1 MTNWIERAVL
11 KRLST
16 VNSEQYGWL
25 YSISQQTPGVF
36 WKFVGFA
43 PLATHRKRVDNT
55 LLHLTRL
62 GAMQVYDCGS
72 CLQIAVDTAARE
84 GLDVRILRAA
94 LTRPLDLAFDER
106 LALDFGAA
114 VARNDKELVELVPE
128 VRARLGEAALA
139 ELALSAATAA
149 VLPTLKRGL
158 GIARTCLPEQLRF
171 GSVPTATRP
180 EA

>member
-1 MTNWIERAVL
+1 MTNWIERTVL

-16 VNSEQYGWL
+16 VNPEQYGWL
-25 YSISQQTPGVF
+25 HSIARHTPGVF
-36 WKFVGFA
+36 WKLAGFA

-72 CLQIAVDTAARE
+72 CLQIALDTAARE
-84 GLDVRILRAA
+84 GLDGRTLRTA
-94 LTRPLDLAFDER
+94 LTQPLDLAFDER

-114 VARNDKELVELVPE
+114 IARNDTELAALVPE

-139 ELALSAATAA
+139 ELALCAATAA

-158 GIARTCLPEQLRF
+158 GIATTCQPEQLRF
-171 GSVPTATRP
+171 GAAAAPARH

>member
-16 VNSEQYGWL
+16 VNPEQYGWL
-25 YSISQQTPGVF
+25 YSIAQHTPGVF
-36 WKFVGFA
+36 WKLAGFA

-72 CLQIAVDTAARE
+72 CLQIAVDTASRE
-84 GLDVRILRAA
+84 GLDGRTLRTA
-94 LTRPLDLAFDER
+94 LTQPLDLAFDER

-114 VARNDKELVELVPE
+114 IARNDAELAELVPE

-139 ELALSAATAA
+139 ELALCAATAA

-171 GSVPTATRP
+171 GSAGAPTRP